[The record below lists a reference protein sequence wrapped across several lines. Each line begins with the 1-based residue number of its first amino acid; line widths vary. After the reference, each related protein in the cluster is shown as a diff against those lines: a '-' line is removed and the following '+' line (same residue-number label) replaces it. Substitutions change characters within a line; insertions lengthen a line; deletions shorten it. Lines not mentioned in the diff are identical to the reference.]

1 MPSLVGGKH
10 TKDEPFSF
18 DLEYYAASPYFLLS
32 YPLGGPPSASTPSS
46 SSGSSSG
53 GSSGSVVSISSGSV
67 VSISSGSDVYGGLMI
82 EDADGTVL
90 TLSSQSSMTD
100 LALPLCVTVSIG
112 DPPWPF

>member
-32 YPLGGPPSASTPSS
+32 YPLGGPPVVPTPSS
-46 SSGSSSG
+46 SSGSSSDG
-53 GSSGSVVSISSGSV
+53 SSGSV